1 MDSRGTEVNQSV
13 KRWALDLASGFDL
26 RALSSSPV
34 LGSML
39 DLKPTL
45 KKKKKRKRKCGLLSV
60 YGAVLTFWFSQD
72 FFVHQICRLVITFSA
87 VSLSGRV
94 EFFWLPLPF
103 HGTRRCTHRAQL

>member
-45 KKKKKRKRKCGLLSV
+45 KKKEKKMWTLICLWCSLDILVFTR
-60 YGAVLTFWFSQD
+60 
-72 FFVHQICRLVITFSA
+72 FFCASDL
-87 VSLSGRV
+87 
-94 EFFWLPLPF
+94 
-103 HGTRRCTHRAQL
+103 